1 MGHYFGWVGM
11 VGALFLIVGG
21 GWGIIFGKWGRWGI
35 ILGRWGWVGHYFSWV
50 GMSAGEWGGC
60 TL

>member
-1 MGHYFGWVGM
+1 MEHYFGKVG
-11 VGALFLIVGG
+11 VSGG
-21 GWGIIFGKWGRWGI
+21 KWGI
-35 ILGRWGWVGHYFSWV
+35 ILGGGGGGGHFFGGV

>member
-1 MGHYFGWVGM
+1 MGHFLGWVGM
-11 VGALFLIVGG
+11 VGALFLIVRS
-21 GWGIIFGKWGRWGI
+21 GWGIIFGRWGRWGI

>member
-1 MGHYFGWVGM
+1 M

-21 GWGIIFGKWGRWGI
+21 GWGIIFGRWGRWGI
-35 ILGRWGWVGHYFSWV
+35 ILGGGGGGGIFFRWG

>member
-1 MGHYFGWVGM
+1 M

-21 GWGIIFGKWGRWGI
+21 GWGIIFGRWGRWGI